1 MNGKALLFMLLLA
14 LVVIFALVCV
24 LLTRGE
30 NATWCGYQSQSF
42 PEHLHSDCSQ
52 VFADLSQEEMTRVAL
67 YLKSNLGAS
76 LEDASQ
82 AKPSDNCIY
91 SIDLQLPPKAE
102 SLAFLDHGG
111 IRPPRQA
118 LAVVYFGNQPAPNI
132 TEYVV
137 GPLPEPTYHR
147 DVTVQKYGGPLP
159 YYRRPPLDAEY
170 KQMARFLHGVAFP
183 TAPSFMQQV
192 LDYDGTNLAAMTT
205 SPRGLKS
212 GDRSTWLVLF
222 QNVTGYFLHPVGL
235 EVLLDHGSLDL
246 SLWAVKKVFYGGQ
259 YFRDLAELEREFAE
273 GRLQVEKVQKVPAEG
288 GFASLKP
295 KVPPAGPGPVNYEPH
310 GPRYSVRGNQVLSSF
325 WSFAF
330 RMDVSRGPRLFDI
343 RFKGQRVAYEL
354 SVQDTMSVYGS
365 NSPGGMSIRYMDGS
379 FGIGRLTFPLVRG
392 VDCPYSATYLDVRS
406 LAQAERPL
414 VTRDALCV
422 FEQDLGAPLR
432 RHYSHLR
439 SIFYGGLPATALVF
453 RSVSS
458 IGNYDYI
465 WDFVFHTNGAIES
478 KVRASGYISS
488 SFLYGDGLDYGNQV
502 GDHTLGNIHTHFVG
516 YKVDL
521 DVGGVQNSLIAN
533 DMTFEKVKVPWNP
546 EHEINRMKLV
556 KKVLD
561 TEDKAAFRLHD
572 DMPRYIYFASE
583 SKNKWGHNRGYRIQP
598 ISFFGEH
605 LPETDPMERAISW
618 GRYKLA
624 VTKRKEEEPYSTSIY
639 NQNDPWTPSV
649 AFADFI
655 DNETIVNEDLVAWI
669 TTGFLHIP
677 HAEDVPNTVTL
688 GNAVGFLLR
697 PYNYFDDDPSIY
709 SPDGVFFT
717 SEQDPTSC
725 DINHLACLP
734 KTAACLPNLPPFT
747 YEGFQN
753 LTRL

>member
-1 MNGKALLFMLLLA
+1 MNGKALLSVLLLA

-24 LLTRGE
+24 LLTRGGK
-30 NATWCGYQSQSF
+30 TTRCGYQTRSF
-42 PEHLHSDCSQ
+42 PEHLHGDWSQ
-52 VFADLSQEEMTRVAL
+52 VFADLSQEEMARVAR
-67 YLKSNLGAS
+67 YLKSNLGAT

-82 AKPSDNCIY
+82 ARPSDNCIY

-102 SLAFLDHGG
+102 SLTFLDHGG

-118 LAVVYFGNQPAPNI
+118 LAVVYFGNQPAPNV

-137 GPLPEPTYHR
+137 GPLPEPTYHQ
-147 DVTVQKYGGPLP
+147 DVTVQKYGGQLP

-235 EVLLDHGSLDL
+235 EVLLDHSSSDL

-273 GRLQVEKVQKVPAEG
+273 GHLQVEKVQRVPAEG

-295 KVPPAGPGPVNYEPH
+295 NVSSAGPAGPVSYEPH
-310 GPRYSVRGNQVLSSF
+310 GLRYSVRGNQVLSSF

-330 RMDVSRGPRLFDI
+330 RMDVSRGPCLFDI

-392 VDCPYSATYLDVRS
+392 VDCPYSATYLDIHS

-439 SIFYGGLPATALVF
+439 PIYYGGLPATALVF

-465 WDFVFHTNGAIES
+465 WDFVFHPNGAIES

-488 SFLYGDGLDYGNQV
+488 SFLYGNGLDYGNRV

-521 DVGGVQNSLIAN
+521 DVGGKCVYFF
-533 DMTFEKVKVPWNP
+533 TFTQ
-546 EHEINRMKLV
+546 LQQSTGLAFC
-556 KKVLD
+556 VL
-561 TEDKAAFRLHD
+561 LQC
-572 DMPRYIYFASE
+572 PV
-583 SKNKWGHNRGYRIQP
+583 
-598 ISFFGEH
+598 
-605 LPETDPMERAISW
+605 
-618 GRYKLA
+618 LA
-624 VTKRKEEEPYSTSIY
+624 V
-639 NQNDPWTPSV
+639 
-649 AFADFI
+649 
-655 DNETIVNEDLVAWI
+655 
-669 TTGFLHIP
+669 G
-677 HAEDVPNTVTL
+677 
-688 GNAVGFLLR
+688 
-697 PYNYFDDDPSIY
+697 
-709 SPDGVFFT
+709 
-717 SEQDPTSC
+717 
-725 DINHLACLP
+725 
-734 KTAACLPNLPPFT
+734 
-747 YEGFQN
+747 
-753 LTRL
+753 

>member
-1 MNGKALLFMLLLA
+1 MSPKALLVLLLLA
-14 LVVIFALVCV
+14 LVTIFALVCV
-24 LLTRGE
+24 LLTRRETLVHCPAESQDSLDGKH
-30 NATWCGYQSQSF
+30 NDQS
-42 PEHLHSDCSQ
+42 L
-52 VFADLSQEEMTRVAL
+52 VFADLSTEEMAVVL
-67 YLKSNLGAS
+67 KYLQSHLG
-76 LEDASQ
+76 LPLVDAYHANS
-82 AKPSDNCIY
+82 SDNCVY
-91 SIDLQLPPKAE
+91 YLDVEMPRKEQVLK
-102 SLAFLDHGG
+102 FLDHGG
-111 IRPPRQA
+111 PKPVRQA
-118 LAVVYFGNQPAPNI
+118 LAVVYFGNQAEPNI

-137 GPLPEPTYHR
+137 GPLPAPTYHR
-147 DVTVQKYGGPLP
+147 DVTAEKYRGKLSYHGRTVMGNEYEQIGKFLLGGKL
-159 YYRRPPLDAEY
+159 LEAATFFE
-170 KQMARFLHGVAFP
+170 
-183 TAPSFMQQV
+183 QV
-192 LDYDGTNLAAMTT
+192 FGHNGSDFAALT
-205 SPRGLKS
+205 SAPRGFQS
-212 GDRSTWLVLF
+212 GDRATWFTLF
-222 QNVTGYFLHPVGL
+222 QNIKGFFLHPVGF
-235 EVLLDHGSLDL
+235 ELLLNHSSLNI
-246 SLWAVKKVFYGGQ
+246 SHWSVPKVFYNGQ
-259 YFRDLAELEREFAE
+259 YYDGLQELEKEFKAN
-273 GRLQVEKVQKVPAEG
+273 RVKVAKVERVSSDG
-288 GFASLKP
+288 GFASIDRR
-295 KVPPAGPGPVNYEPH
+295 VPSLGSGPLHYEPC
-310 GPRYSVRGNQVLSSF
+310 GPRYSVRNNQVISPS

-330 RMDVSRGPRLFDI
+330 RMDVNRGPSVYDV
-343 RFKGQRVAYEL
+343 RFKGQRIVYQL
-354 SVQDTMSVYGS
+354 SVQDAMSVYGS
-365 NSPGGMSIRYMDGS
+365 NCPGGMSTRYMDVN
-379 FGIGRLTFPLVRG
+379 FAMGRYSYSLVRG
-392 VDCPYSATYLDVRS
+392 VDCPYSAIYLDTAY
-406 LAQAERPL
+406 LIET
-414 VTRDALCV
+414 VTPEVQKNSICV
-422 FEQDLGAPLR
+422 FEQNVEAPLR
-432 RHYSHLR
+432 RHYSNLQ
-439 SIFYGGLPATALVF
+439 SLYYGGLPASALVF
-453 RSVSS
+453 RSVSTM
-458 IGNYDYI
+458 GNYDYV
-465 WDFVFHTNGAIES
+465 WDFIFHPNGAIES
-478 KVRASGYISS
+478 KVRASGYITS
-488 SFLYGDGLDYGNQV
+488 SFLYGDGLDYGNRV
-502 GDHTLGNIHTHFVG
+502 AEHTLGTIHTHFIN

-533 DMTFEKVKVPWNP
+533 DMTFEKVKVPWSP

-598 ISFFGEH
+598 ISFFGDH

-725 DINHLACLP
+725 DVNHLACLP